1 MKSIFFDIDK
11 LRNVRVQGRFLFK
24 ATHAT
29 PLTFMP
35 QKSIPLHILI
45 NDGAATLEQG
55 WGRLCEG
62 NIKPASN
69 RLRLTEVSL
78 GQNDYMKYQACFQ
91 QRLSEVSLGQN
102 D

>member
-1 MKSIFFDIDK
+1 
-11 LRNVRVQGRFLFK
+11 
-24 ATHAT
+24 
-29 PLTFMP
+29 MP
-35 QKSIPLHILI
+35 QKSIPLDILI

-55 WGRLCEG
+55 WERLSEG

-69 RLRLTEVSL
+69 RLRLTEDSL

-91 QRLSEVSLGQN
+91 QRLTEVSLGQN